1 MNEVRRVMM
10 LAVIVWL
17 ALLAS
22 GPSALGQAG
31 AAKFAPPDVASA
43 TDITYP
49 PNTTTIGMVSFMLSL
64 DSGGN
69 LQNMQVIADTPPL
82 TAAAQASVQ
91 KWTFKA
97 AKANGSGVAAYLPVS
112 VVFNPYNPSGTSLGN
127 GALTPPPVL
136 SPTGDQYLAPQIRL
150 ASCAFYPTNT
160 LINGTVVLS
169 VSVDTSG
176 HVSKVKVVHGVQPLS
191 DAAVEA
197 VMQWGFQPAT
207 RKGQLVAGKICIAF
221 VFQRNLN

>member
-1 MNEVRRVMM
+1 VSKVWRVQISAAIVC
-10 LAVIVWL
+10 LAI
-17 ALLAS
+17 LAS
-22 GPSALGQAG
+22 GPSARGQAS
-31 AAKFAPPDVASA
+31 ASKFAPPDVASA

-64 DSGGN
+64 GDGGSVQD
-69 LQNMQVIADTPPL
+69 LHVITDIPPL

-91 KWTFKA
+91 KWVFKA
-97 AKANGSGVAAYLPVS
+97 AKANGTGVAAYLPLS

-127 GALTPPPVL
+127 GALTPPPML

-150 ASCAFYPTNT
+150 ASCAFYPSNT
-160 LINGTVVLS
+160 LVNGTVVLS

-176 HVSKVKVVHGVQPLS
+176 HVSKVKVIHGVQPLS

-207 RKGQLVAGKICIAF
+207 RHGQLVAGKICVAF